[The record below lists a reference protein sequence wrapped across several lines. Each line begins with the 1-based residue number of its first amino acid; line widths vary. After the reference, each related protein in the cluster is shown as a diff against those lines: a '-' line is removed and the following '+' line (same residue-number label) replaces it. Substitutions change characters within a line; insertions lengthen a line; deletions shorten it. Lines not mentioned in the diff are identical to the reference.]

1 MALQTGKGV
10 PFEYSVLQLCREFHC
25 LPGQIKGQPKED
37 MELMLDMMYIENQF
51 RQRKETSPQ
60 KKVKF

>member
-1 MALQTGKGV
+1 VALQTGKGV

-25 LPGQIKGQPKED
+25 LPEQIKNQPKETMD
-37 MELMLDMMYIENQF
+37 LILEMMYIENQF
-51 RQRKETSPQ
+51 QNRKETSNK